1 MSRARADCQ
10 ACEAA
15 VRRALMTIQVAA
27 HIVQTRQ
34 LPAVIAVEIRPYQV
48 MAPVRI
54 NELRLNVEHEINRPD
69 VMVRV
74 QGSKVIIEIPAAVQ
88 VSVPAR
94 RLQGQGLGL
103 PLGLTAAST
112 APEGVDFD
120 LVPHL
125 VLVGPT
131 GCGKTTAMRSLVF
144 HLARQNDPSR
154 VEMTMFC
161 TVAKERQDWSTFEQ
175 LPHSAG
181 LITDNTETVQAL
193 RYYQQMMDRYDDVHR
208 FLFIDDLPDLVLRV
222 PDAVAL
228 LVNLAAQGRGSH
240 IHLVIG
246 TQRLGARS
254 TGDSAIADNI
264 PNRIV
269 FRTADAAGAA
279 RSTGRSGTGAERLVG
294 VGAAI
299 VTIND
304 TSFSVRI
311 SPATLNE
318 LLGFRLAWPR
328 SVMQRPWK
336 TMQTSLQVVQTPV
349 QEVVQGS
356 DTSFSA
362 GERENEGA
370 QKTPVQ
376 AVQAQF
382 LPRGPA
388 VTAEEKARVREVCAQ
403 VSRNTAIPILWG
415 MAKNATTL
423 SWLNESLK

>member
-1 MSRARADCQ
+1 
-10 ACEAA
+10 
-15 VRRALMTIQVAA
+15 MTIQIAA

-48 MAPVRI
+48 VPAARL
-54 NELRLNVEHEINRPD
+54 NELRMTVEHEINRPD

-74 QGSKVIIEIPAAVQ
+74 NGSRVFIEIPAIVQ
-88 VSVPAR
+88 VTVPAR

-103 PLGLTAAST
+103 PLGLTAASMD
-112 APEGVDFD
+112 PEGVDFD
-120 LVPHL
+120 LIPHL

-131 GCGKTTAMRSLVF
+131 GCGKTTAMRSMVF
-144 HLARQNDPSR
+144 HLARQNDPR
-154 VEMTMFC
+154 QVQMTMFC
-161 TVAKERQDWSTFEQ
+161 TVAKERLDWSTFEQ
-175 LPHSAG
+175 LPHSTG
-181 LITDNTETVQAL
+181 LVTDNAETFQAL
-193 RYYQQMMDRYDDVHR
+193 RHYQKMMDQPDEIHR

-222 PDAVAL
+222 PDVVAV

-240 IHLVIG
+240 FHLVIG

-294 VGAAI
+294 IGSAI
-299 VTIND
+299 ATIND
-304 TSFSVRI
+304 TSVSLRI
-311 SPATLNE
+311 SPATLND
-318 LLGFRLAWPR
+318 LVGFRLSWPQPAP
-328 SVMQRPWK
+328 QRPW
-336 TMQTSLQVVQTPV
+336 QVVQTPV
-349 QEVVQGS
+349 QAS

-362 GERENEGA
+362 ENRENESA
-370 QKTPVQ
+370 QKTPVQAVQ

-388 VTAEEKARVREVCAQ
+388 VTAEERARVREVCGR

-415 MAKNATTL
+415 LAKNATTL
-423 SWLNESLK
+423 AWLNESLE